1 MTNNKTIISIIS
13 SAGNEVLLLVYYQTP
28 STGKATK
35 LGRCY
40 RRTQSK
46 FLPTSE
52 LHNTECQ
59 LYTTCLQML
68 LLWPHVHQGEENL
81 RREAET
87 YFQGFEAS
95 LLFLQGSL
103 LFPLVHFGERHAGV
117 GQGRDRTGEGAS
129 S

>member
-1 MTNNKTIISIIS
+1 MR
-13 SAGNEVLLLVYYQTP
+13 YYYWYTTRLPVQAKLPNWVAATDEP
-28 STGKATK
+28 KANFSQR
-35 LGRCY
+35 L
-40 RRTQSK
+40 
-46 FLPTSE
+46 
-52 LHNTECQ
+52 N
-59 LYTTCLQML
+59 YTTCLQML
-68 LLWPHVHQGEENL
+68 LLWPHMHQGEENL

-103 LFPLVHFGERHAGV
+103 LFSLVHFGERHAGV